1 MVVDGAI
8 VKLPVDGTTVRTMVV
23 VAVRVPEVPVI
34 VTVEVPTVAV
44 ALAVNVI
51 TLVPVVGL
59 VPKVAVTP
67 AGRPVAA
74 KVTLP
79 VNPPTS
85 VTVMVSVAV
94 FA

>member
-1 MVVDGAI
+1 LVTEGAI

-23 VAVRVPEVPVI
+23 VAVVEPEVPVM
-34 VTVEVPTVAV
+34 VTVDDPTVAV

-59 VPKVAVTP
+59 VPKVAVMP

-74 KVTLP
+74 RVTLP